1 MAMRRIVALFS
12 LALLLLSAGCGTGAF
27 FVGTGT
33 HGPNIIIVSGTCT
46 GVQLVNVV
54 GPGGGFI
61 TITSVTLFNNGFSS
75 NFDFC
80 GNLVN
85 QFALNAF
92 FTIHFTNGSG
102 CATPSAITFG

>member
-1 MAMRRIVALFS
+1 MAMRRIVALFC
-12 LALLLLSAGCGTGAF
+12 LVPLVLSAGCGNGAF
-27 FVGTGT
+27 FIGTGT
-33 HGPNIIIVSGTCT
+33 HGANIIIATGTCT

-61 TITSVTLFNNGFSS
+61 TVTSVTLFNNGFSW

-85 QFALNAF
+85 QFTLNAF
-92 FTIHFTNGSG
+92 ITIHFTNGPG
-102 CATPSAITFG
+102 CATPSFIAFG

>member
-1 MAMRRIVALFS
+1 MTTRRIVALFS

-27 FVGTGT
+27 FIGTGT
-33 HGPNIIIVSGTCT
+33 LGPNIIIASGTCT

-61 TITSVTLFNNGFSS
+61 TVTSVTLFNNGFSS

-85 QFALNAF
+85 QFTLNVF
-92 FTIHFTNGSG
+92 LTIHFTNGPG
-102 CATPSAITFG
+102 CATPSVISFG